1 MSTIIANAWQLAKDS
16 VREMLPHEMLLRHGL
31 MPLREALYNIHFP
44 QSPEK
49 LRQAQYRLKFDE
61 LLGVQLTIQS
71 RRTARLSRG
80 EGFMM
85 PRVGEAFNTF
95 YRDKLPFPLTSAQQR
110 VIKEIR
116 GDMISGRQMNRLLQ
130 GDVGS
135 GKTMVALMS
144 MLLAVDNGYQAAIMA
159 PTEILARQHYASM
172 SRMTEGMNL
181 RIAILTGSSKTK
193 ERREALERTAA
204 GEVDILVGTHS
215 LIEDK
220 VAFRQL
226 GYVVIDEQHRFGVEQ
241 RARLWGKNSRPPHIL
256 VMTATPI
263 PRTLAMT
270 LYGDLDVSVIDE
282 LPPGRRPV
290 RTFRYTDSSRL
301 KMFGFLREEIR
312 KHRQVYI
319 VYPLIKESETM
330 DYKDLYDGFESISRD
345 FPLPEYRITVCH
357 GKMRAEDKEA
367 AMAQFKRGEADIL
380 IATSVIEV
388 GVDVPNATVMVIES
402 AERFRTVAA
411 APAARTRRPRR
422 RAVILHTHVGRQALQ
437 GGARA
442 RLDAMCQTNDGFRL
456 AELDLKLRG
465 AGDMHGTQ
473 QSGETFDLKIADLA
487 ADTQIM
493 QITRD
498 EAVAV
503 LSADIDLSQPEHA
516 GLRETQRAL
525 PLARQDGFLANII
538 IVCNEF
544 RYLCRSE

>member
-1 MSTIIANAWQLAKDS
+1 MQDTMSYDIKFVGGVGEARARLLAREIGVQTVGDLLYRFPMRYIDRRRIYSLSEIDESLDSTLIQLRGRITGISYSGTGRKQRLTASVGDATGTTELLWFHGIKWIEKRIEVGREYMIFGRPSFYRGTFSFVHPEIEPIEQALSRKSESGYQGIYPSTEKLSQGIGAKAMSTIIANAWQLAKDS

-204 GEVDILVGTHS
+204 GEVDILVGTHA

-226 GYVVIDEQHRFGVEQ
+226 GYVVIDE
-241 RARLWGKNSRPPHIL
+241 
-256 VMTATPI
+256 
-263 PRTLAMT
+263 
-270 LYGDLDVSVIDE
+270 
-282 LPPGRRPV
+282 
-290 RTFRYTDSSRL
+290 
-301 KMFGFLREEIR
+301 
-312 KHRQVYI
+312 
-319 VYPLIKESETM
+319 
-330 DYKDLYDGFESISRD
+330 
-345 FPLPEYRITVCH
+345 
-357 GKMRAEDKEA
+357 
-367 AMAQFKRGEADIL
+367 
-380 IATSVIEV
+380 
-388 GVDVPNATVMVIES
+388 
-402 AERFRTVAA
+402 
-411 APAARTRRPRR
+411 
-422 RAVILHTHVGRQALQ
+422 
-437 GGARA
+437 
-442 RLDAMCQTNDGFRL
+442 
-456 AELDLKLRG
+456 
-465 AGDMHGTQ
+465 
-473 QSGETFDLKIADLA
+473 
-487 ADTQIM
+487 
-493 QITRD
+493 
-498 EAVAV
+498 
-503 LSADIDLSQPEHA
+503 
-516 GLRETQRAL
+516 
-525 PLARQDGFLANII
+525 
-538 IVCNEF
+538 
-544 RYLCRSE
+544 